1 MEAVKQPS
9 TQRCN
14 VNQEGMHDMIERGL
28 HLKPKHGTRDILMIS
43 GHTSLWDLIWEIT
56 PRSEFEYSEF
66 AAVLTVTT
74 VTTTSLTT
82 VTTATWLQA
91 GTWDHDPAIWH

>member
-28 HLKPKHGTRDILMIS
+28 HLMNTWDQGYPDDIWTYILMGNQWKSPQDRNLSIQNLLLS
-43 GHTSLWDLIWEIT
+43 
-56 PRSEFEYSEF
+56 
-66 AAVLTVTT
+66 
-74 VTTTSLTT
+74 
-82 VTTATWLQA
+82 
-91 GTWDHDPAIWH
+91 